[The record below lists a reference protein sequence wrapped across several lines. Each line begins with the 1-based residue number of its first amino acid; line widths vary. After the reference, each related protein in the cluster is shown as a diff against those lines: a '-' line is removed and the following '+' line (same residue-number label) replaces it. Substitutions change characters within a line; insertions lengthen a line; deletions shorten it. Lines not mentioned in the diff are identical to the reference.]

1 MGLATAQ
8 GGAYTHSGL
17 EWARDAF
24 SVSVAAARSRQPQAG
39 LMEGK
44 VINLTAVLVSAAF
57 AAASPAEADFPPGY
71 WDQEFASH
79 GGRQMTAYM
88 ISVAVEDPA
97 KARVAVEAALAAAG
111 GKLTSFS
118 DQSAA
123 YAAYAGMEQSHAALR
138 GRPQFTIGYQFSNG
152 KAASVAK
159 KLLGTGRLVSYSVQT
174 PYQLPQRKEIE
185 ERIDWIEKEKARSES
200 ALKAMPVSRAMLDAK
215 LKRLKSAID
224 AAKASDGLEAVT
236 VSIAKE
242 APAGEAKPP
251 SVQP

>member
-1 MGLATAQ
+1 MMPLMAVLLVT
-8 GGAYTHSGL
+8 
-17 EWARDAF
+17 
-24 SVSVAAARSRQPQAG
+24 AAAAQ
-39 LMEGK
+39 
-44 VINLTAVLVSAAF
+44 
-57 AAASPAEADFPPGY
+57 SPAEADFAPGY

-88 ISVAVEDPA
+88 ISIAVEDPA
-97 KARVAVEAALAAAG
+97 KARTAVEAALAAAG

-123 YAAYAGMEQSHAALR
+123 YAAYAGMEQSHVALR
-138 GRPQFTIGYQFSNG
+138 GRPHFTIGYQFSNG

-185 ERIDWIEKEKARSES
+185 ERIHWIEKEKAQSEA

-215 LKRLKSAID
+215 LKRLKGAMD
-224 AAKASDGLEAVT
+224 AAKASDGLEVVT

-242 APAGEAKPP
+242 TPATEGRPP
-251 SVQP
+251 LVQP